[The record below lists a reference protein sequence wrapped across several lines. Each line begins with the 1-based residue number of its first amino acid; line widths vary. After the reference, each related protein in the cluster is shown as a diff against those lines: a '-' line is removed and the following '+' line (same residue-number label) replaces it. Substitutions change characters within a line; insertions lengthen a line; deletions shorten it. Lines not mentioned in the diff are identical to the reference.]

1 MTTEDPGRE
10 TRLIEIKGRQVVVRQ
25 LRDAQM
31 VLLMREAQLVQRD
44 DVENRRKLVAIGRL
58 MDVLESAIVQPED
71 RDYLTNLNVAGDLEL
86 GDLFGVIKAFG
97 EEKEPAKP
105 VVRRGRPRK
114 TPV

>member
-1 MTTEDPGRE
+1 MTKEDPGRE
-10 TRLIEIKGRQVVVRQ
+10 TRIVPIKGRQVVVRQ

-31 VLLMREAQLVQRD
+31 LLLMREAQLVQRE
-44 DVENRRKLVAIGRL
+44 DVENSRKLVAIGRL
-58 MDVLESAIVQPED
+58 MDVLESAIVQQED

-86 GDLFGVIKAFG
+86 GDLFGVIKAFA